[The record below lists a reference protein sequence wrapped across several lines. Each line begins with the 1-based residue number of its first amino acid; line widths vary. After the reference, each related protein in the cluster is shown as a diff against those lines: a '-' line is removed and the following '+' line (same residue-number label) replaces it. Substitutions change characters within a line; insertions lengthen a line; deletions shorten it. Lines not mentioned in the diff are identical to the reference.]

1 MGESQDSF
9 RNLYRRNTESEKEM
23 KTFKTPKGTEL
34 PLLDL
39 RGKDYLQVAHRIV
52 WFREERP
59 LWRIQTEIHFTND
72 TQSIVRATILDEHG
86 NIMAQGTKS
95 ETAKGFADHLE
106 KSETGSIGR
115 ALALCG
121 FGTQFAPEF
130 DEGERLADSPL
141 PRHEPQPRQA
151 SVKAPGFVNTP
162 FVSKHTDKQDT
173 SGYGT
178 FAVTFGKYEN
188 KMLRDVHEKDLEE
201 YERYIRD
208 KAIKDGK
215 PLVGKGKELMDA
227 IEIYLK
233 GLK

>member
-1 MGESQDSF
+1 
-9 RNLYRRNTESEKEM
+9 M

-59 LWRIQTEIHFTND
+59 LWRIQTDIHFTNEN
-72 TQSIVRATILDEHG
+72 QSIVRATILDENG

-141 PRHEPQPRQA
+141 PRQT
-151 SVKAPGFVNTP
+151 SVNAPGSNETP
-162 FVSKHTDKQDT
+162 DRYEGVS
-173 SGYGT
+173 
-178 FAVTFGKYEN
+178 
-188 KMLRDVHEKDLEE
+188 
-201 YERYIRD
+201 
-208 KAIKDGK
+208 
-215 PLVGKGKELMDA
+215 GKEKSNVSDQQLKRLYA
-227 IEIYLK
+227 ILRKSGKSHEEAKDVVDSSKNLNQKQYDELCKRIQPN
-233 GLK
+233 